1 MLRRVAKLAGLFVG
15 GPIIG
20 LMSLLRKGCLTT
32 LATVLLIVGAP
43 LLWRG
48 AVKLHYGSTMY
59 AHNETPARPVAI
71 VFGAAVYGNGRLS
84 PILRDRVDTAIA
96 LYHNGQVG
104 RLIMSGGPDSGS
116 YDEPEAMKAYAI
128 EGGVDSADITTDHG
142 GLRTYDTCYRARYV
156 FDVREAV
163 LVTQAFHLPRA
174 LLTCDGLGV
183 SAVGA
188 VADQQ
193 PYRGA
198 RWYEMR
204 ETAATLVAAWD
215 VFRRQPPPLLETA
228 APPTGWAA
236 QLSGDH

>member
-1 MLRRVAKLAGLFVG
+1 MYF
-15 GPIIG
+15 
-20 LMSLLRKGCLTT
+20 LRKGCLVT
-32 LATVLLIVGAP
+32 LAAVVLIVGAP

-48 AVKLHYGSTMY
+48 AVKFHYGSTMY
-59 AHNETPARPVAI
+59 SHAETPTRPVAI

-84 PILRDRVDTAIA
+84 PVLRDRVETAIA
-96 LYHNGQVG
+96 LYRNGQVS

-116 YDEPEAMKAYAI
+116 YDEPEAMKAYAV
-128 EGGVDSADITTDHG
+128 ERGVAAADITTDHG

-156 FDVREAV
+156 FDVRDAV

-183 SAVGA
+183 RAVGA
-188 VADQQ
+188 MADQQ
-193 PYRGA
+193 TYRGA

-215 VFRRQPPPLLETA
+215 VFRRQPPPLVETTEQ
-228 APPTGWAA
+228 PTGWASRLA
-236 QLSGDH
+236 GDR

>member
-1 MLRRVAKLAGLFVG
+1 MYF
-15 GPIIG
+15 
-20 LMSLLRKGCLTT
+20 LRKGCLVT
-32 LATVLLIVGAP
+32 LAAVVLIVGAP

-48 AVKLHYGSTMY
+48 AVKFHYGSTMY
-59 AHNETPARPVAI
+59 THAETPTRPVAI

-84 PILRDRVDTAIA
+84 PVLRDRVETAIA
-96 LYHNGQVG
+96 LYRNGQVS

-116 YDEPEAMKAYAI
+116 YDEPEAMKAYAV
-128 EGGVDSADITTDHG
+128 ERGVAAADITTDHG

-156 FDVREAV
+156 FDVRDAV

-183 SAVGA
+183 RAVGA
-188 VADQQ
+188 MADQQ
-193 PYRGA
+193 TYRGA

-215 VFRRQPPPLLETA
+215 VFRRQPPPLVETTEQ
-228 APPTGWAA
+228 PTGWASRLA
-236 QLSGDH
+236 GDR

>member
-1 MLRRVAKLAGLFVG
+1 
-15 GPIIG
+15 
-20 LMSLLRKGCLTT
+20 MSFLRKGCLVS
-32 LATVLLIVGAP
+32 LAAALLIVATP

-48 AVKLHYGSTMY
+48 AVKLYYGSTIY
-59 AHNETPARPVAI
+59 SQPEAPSRPVAI

-84 PILRDRVDTAIA
+84 AVLRDRVDTAIA
-96 LYHNGQVG
+96 LYHNGQVS
-104 RLIMSGGPDSGS
+104 RLLMSGGAISGN
-116 YDEPEAMKAYAI
+116 YDEPAAMKRYAV
-128 EGGVDSADITTDHG
+128 ERGVAEDDVMTDHG
-142 GLRTYDTCYRARYV
+142 GQRTYDTCYRARYV
-156 FDVREAV
+156 FDVRDAV

-183 SAVGA
+183 RAVGA

-215 VFRRQPPPLLETA
+215 VFRRQPPPLVETA
-228 APPTGWAA
+228 SGQPAGWGA
-236 QLSGDH
+236 QRAGDR

>member
-1 MLRRVAKLAGLFVG
+1 
-15 GPIIG
+15 
-20 LMSLLRKGCLTT
+20 
-32 LATVLLIVGAP
+32 
-43 LLWRG
+43 
-48 AVKLHYGSTMY
+48 
-59 AHNETPARPVAI
+59 VAI

-84 PILRDRVDTAIA
+84 AVLRDRVETAIA
-96 LYHNGQVG
+96 LYQSGQVG

-116 YDEPEAMKAYAI
+116 YDEPEAMKAYAVDR
-128 EGGVDSADITTDHG
+128 GVDPADITTDHG
-142 GLRTYDTCYRARYV
+142 GLRTYDTCYRARYI
-156 FDVREAV
+156 FDVRDAV

-183 SAVGA
+183 RAVGA

-215 VFRRQPPPLLETA
+215 VFRRQPPPLVETA
-228 APPTGWAA
+228 SGQPAGWGA
-236 QLSGDH
+236 QLAGDR

>member
-1 MLRRVAKLAGLFVG
+1 
-15 GPIIG
+15 
-20 LMSLLRKGCLTT
+20 MSFLRKGCLVS
-32 LATVLLIVGAP
+32 LAAALLIVGAP

-48 AVKLHYGSTMY
+48 AVKYYYSSTMY
-59 AHNETPARPVAI
+59 AQIEAPTRPVAI

-84 PILRDRVDTAIA
+84 PVLRDRVDTAIA
-96 LYHNGQVG
+96 LYQSGQVE
-104 RLIMSGGPDSGS
+104 RLIMSGGAASGR
-116 YDEPEAMKAYAI
+116 YDEPLAMKQYAV
-128 EGGVDSADITTDHG
+128 ERGVTEADIMTDHG
-142 GLRTYDTCYRARYV
+142 GQRTYDTCYRARYV
-156 FDVREAV
+156 FDVRDAV

-215 VFRRQPPPLLETA
+215 VFRRQPPPLVETA
-228 APPTGWAA
+228 SPSTGWAA
-236 QLSGDH
+236 QLAGDR

>member
-1 MLRRVAKLAGLFVG
+1 
-15 GPIIG
+15 
-20 LMSLLRKGCLTT
+20 MSFLRKGCLVS
-32 LATVLLIVGAP
+32 LAAALLIVAAP

-48 AVKLHYGSTMY
+48 AVKFYYSSTMY
-59 AHNETPARPVAI
+59 TQSEAPARPVAI

-84 PILRDRVDTAIA
+84 AVLRDRVDTAIA
-96 LYHNGQVG
+96 LYHSGQVE
-104 RLIMSGGPDSGS
+104 RLIMSGGAASGR
-116 YDEPEAMKAYAI
+116 YDEPLAMKQYAVDR
-128 EGGVDSADITTDHG
+128 GVAEADVMTDHG
-142 GLRTYDTCYRARYV
+142 GQRTYDTCYRARYV
-156 FDVREAV
+156 FDVRDAV

-183 SAVGA
+183 GAVGV

-215 VFRRQPPPLLETA
+215 VFRRQPPPLVEA
-228 APPTGWAA
+228 VEPPTGWAA
-236 QLSGDH
+236 QLAGDR

>member
-1 MLRRVAKLAGLFVG
+1 
-15 GPIIG
+15 
-20 LMSLLRKGCLTT
+20 MSFLRKGCLVL
-32 LATVLLIVGAP
+32 LAAALLIVGAP

-48 AVKLHYGSTMY
+48 AVKFYYSSTMY
-59 AHNETPARPVAI
+59 TQSEAPARPVAI

-84 PILRDRVDTAIA
+84 AVLRDRVDTAIA
-96 LYHNGQVG
+96 LYHSGQVE
-104 RLIMSGGPDSGS
+104 RLIMSGGAASGR
-116 YDEPEAMKAYAI
+116 YDEPLAMKQYAVDR
-128 EGGVDSADITTDHG
+128 GVAEADVMTDHG
-142 GLRTYDTCYRARYV
+142 GQRTYDTCYRARYV
-156 FDVREAV
+156 FDVRDAV

-183 SAVGA
+183 RAVGA

-215 VFRRQPPPLLETA
+215 IFRRQPPPLVETA
-228 APPTGWAA
+228 GQSTGWAA
-236 QLSGDH
+236 QLAGDR

>member
-1 MLRRVAKLAGLFVG
+1 
-15 GPIIG
+15 
-20 LMSLLRKGCLTT
+20 MSFLRKGCLVS
-32 LATVLLIVGAP
+32 LAAALLIVAAP

-48 AVKLHYGSTMY
+48 AVKFYYSSTMY
-59 AHNETPARPVAI
+59 TQSEAPARPVAI

-84 PILRDRVDTAIA
+84 AVLRDRVDTAIA
-96 LYHNGQVG
+96 LYHSGQVE
-104 RLIMSGGPDSGS
+104 RLIMSGGAASGR
-116 YDEPEAMKAYAI
+116 YDEPLAMKQYAVDRGVA
-128 EGGVDSADITTDHG
+128 EGDVMTDHG
-142 GLRTYDTCYRARYV
+142 GQRTYDTCYRARYV
-156 FDVREAV
+156 FDVRDAV

-183 SAVGA
+183 RAVGA

-215 VFRRQPPPLLETA
+215 VFRRQPPPLVETA
-228 APPTGWAA
+228 SGQPAGWGA
-236 QLSGDH
+236 QLAGDR

>member
-1 MLRRVAKLAGLFVG
+1 
-15 GPIIG
+15 
-20 LMSLLRKGCLTT
+20 MSFLRKGCLVS
-32 LATVLLIVGAP
+32 LAAVLLAVSAP

-48 AVKLHYGSTMY
+48 AVKFHYGSTMY
-59 AHNETPARPVAI
+59 THSETPARPVAI

-84 PILRDRVDTAIA
+84 AVLRDRVDTAIA
-96 LYHNGQVG
+96 LYRSGQVG
-104 RLIMSGGPDSGS
+104 HLIMSGGPASDT
-116 YDEPEAMKAYAI
+116 YDEPGAMLTYAV
-128 EGGVDSADITTDHG
+128 ERGVDPADITTDHG

-156 FDVREAV
+156 FDVRDAV

-183 SAVGA
+183 RAVGA

-215 VFRRQPPPLLETA
+215 VFRRQPPPLVETTA
-228 APPTGWAA
+228 GQPTSWGA
-236 QLSGDH
+236 QLAGDR

>member
-1 MLRRVAKLAGLFVG
+1 
-15 GPIIG
+15 
-20 LMSLLRKGCLTT
+20 MSFLRKGCLVS
-32 LATVLLIVGAP
+32 LAAALLIVAAP

-48 AVKLHYGSTMY
+48 AVKFYYSSTMY
-59 AHNETPARPVAI
+59 TQSEAPARPVAI

-84 PILRDRVDTAIA
+84 AVLRDRVDTAIA
-96 LYHNGQVG
+96 LYHSGQVE
-104 RLIMSGGPDSGS
+104 RLIMSGGAASGR
-116 YDEPEAMKAYAI
+116 YDEPLAMKQYAVDR
-128 EGGVDSADITTDHG
+128 GVAEADVMTDHG
-142 GLRTYDTCYRARYV
+142 GQRTYDTCYRARYV
-156 FDVREAV
+156 FDVRDAV

-183 SAVGA
+183 RAVGA

-215 VFRRQPPPLLETA
+215 IFRRQPPPLVETA
-228 APPTGWAA
+228 GQSTGWAA
-236 QLSGDH
+236 QLAGDR

>member
-1 MLRRVAKLAGLFVG
+1 
-15 GPIIG
+15 
-20 LMSLLRKGCLTT
+20 MSFLRKGCLVS
-32 LATVLLIVGAP
+32 LAAALLVIGGP

-48 AVKLHYGSTMY
+48 AIKLHYGATMY
-59 AHNETPARPVAI
+59 AQPDAPTRPVAI

-96 LYHNGQVG
+96 LYHSQQVG

-116 YDEPEAMKAYAI
+116 YDEPEAMKAYAV
-128 EGGVDSADITTDHG
+128 ERGVDAADITTDHG